1 MESFVV
7 KQPRS
12 GLASNPI
19 LGTEHA
25 KTMIN
30 EPEPVSRVQIP
41 AAPLVLFLYTDING
55 IQGPRCETFKLIAR
69 ICKYSQDG
77 FQFINVSSPP
87 LNSAIVH

>member
-19 LGTEHA
+19 LGSEHA

-30 EPEPVSRVQIP
+30 EQSGLVNQFQEFKSEPM
-41 AAPLVLFLYTDING
+41 LGLFLYTDING

-69 ICKYSQDG
+69 ICKYTQGG
-77 FQFINVSSPP
+77 FSSPP
-87 LNSAIVH
+87 LCALLL